1 MIRATPQ
8 RSITPPARRYALLSV
23 GAALITIALKASAY
37 WLTGSVGLLSDA
49 LESVVNLVA
58 ALVAVWA
65 LTLAARP
72 ADAGHV
78 YGHSKAEYI
87 ASAVEG
93 IMILVAAVS
102 IGWAA
107 VDRLFHLRALEQVW
121 LGLAISL
128 VAAGINGAVAI
139 ILLRAGNRLRSI
151 TLRADAHHLLT
162 DVWTSAG
169 VVVGVVLVA
178 LSGWLILDPLIA
190 LLVAANIVWAAIRI
204 LRDTAGGVLDAALP
218 ADEQAQITGIL
229 VPYATQGMT
238 FHALR
243 TRIAGQRRF
252 VSLHLLVPG
261 DWTIQHG
268 HDLAERIERDI
279 IAALPK
285 TTVFTH
291 LEPVE
296 DPVSWEDQSL
306 DRANRDGADNRGDAL
321 GLELLDQMRL

>member
-1 MIRATPQ
+1 MKSQSLNLPSAQ
-8 RSITPPARRYALLSV
+8 PAARTYALLSV
-23 GAALITIALKASAY
+23 GAALLTIILKSTAY

-65 LTLAARP
+65 LTLAIRP
-72 ADAGHV
+72 ADAEHV

-93 IMILVAAVS
+93 ILILVAAVS

-128 VAAGINGAVAI
+128 VAAGVNGAVAL

-162 DVWTSAG
+162 DVWTSGG

-178 LSGWLILDPLIA
+178 LTGWLILDPLIA
-190 LLVAANIVWAAIRI
+190 LLVAANIVWTAIRL
-204 LRDTAGGVLDAALP
+204 LRDTANGVLDRALP
-218 ADEQAQITGIL
+218 LTDQACITSIL
-229 VPYATQGMT
+229 APYAAHGVS

-252 VSLHLLVPG
+252 VSLHILVPG
-261 DWTIQHG
+261 AWTVQRG
-268 HDLAERIERDI
+268 HDLAEQIEQQIRD
-279 IAALPK
+279 ALPK
-285 TTVFTH
+285 STVFTH
-291 LEPVE
+291 LEPQEDAASYDDQDLERLTPVE
-296 DPVSWEDQSL
+296 QPSATV
-306 DRANRDGADNRGDAL
+306 R
-321 GLELLDQMRL
+321 